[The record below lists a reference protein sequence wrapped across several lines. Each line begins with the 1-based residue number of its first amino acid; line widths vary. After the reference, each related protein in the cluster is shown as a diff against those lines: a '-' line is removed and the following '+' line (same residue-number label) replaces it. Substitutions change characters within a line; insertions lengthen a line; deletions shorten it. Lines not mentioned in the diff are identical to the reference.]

1 MNLPFGLLV
10 EGVVALLLAL
20 TIGYCVV
27 LNDKLKRLHADRDAL
42 KQMVTDLVQATDLAN
57 GAISA
62 LRQAAGEADERL
74 RGQLD
79 EAGLVSTQ
87 LSDQLTTG
95 RGIMDRIARVTQVV
109 QDHDQLV
116 APLAQPQ
123 PEPKPVGTRRALDQL
138 AELQKRRENAA

>member
-1 MNLPFGLLV
+1 MNLPFGLLI

-27 LNDKLKRLHADRDAL
+27 LNDKLKKLHADRDAL

-62 LRQAAGEADERL
+62 LRQAAGEADDRL
-74 RGQLD
+74 RGQLEEVD
-79 EAGLVSTQ
+79 RVSAE
-87 LSDQLTTG
+87 LSESVSAG
-95 RGIMDRIARVTQVV
+95 RGVMDRIARVTQVV
-109 QDHDQLV
+109 QTHDELV
-116 APLAQPQ
+116 PPPVAEA
-123 PEPKPVGTRRALDQL
+123 PKPAGARQALDQL